1 MTTLEIQTSCAICFD
16 PMTVP
21 ELVVSGKTLTLSVI
35 CDDCWVKQEIKAN
48 ADAAANRQNR
58 LSCAFESICPPLYRD
73 SDLKRIHGDF
83 SEAVQNWQH
92 SPTGLY
98 LQGKP
103 GTGKTR
109 AAWWL
114 LRREHFKGTPVYG
127 ITCTEFARFAGEQW
141 HSESK
146 QRALAEESLERC
158 RRVKLL
164 MLDDLGKQK
173 MTERAELELFDLLEH
188 RSQNLMPTIITT
200 NTTNPQLLAMLS
212 EDRGSAIL
220 RRIRDFNTI
229 VKIDK

>member
-1 MTTLEIQTSCAICFD
+1 MTTLEIHSCAICFEAI
-16 PMTVP
+16 TIP
-21 ELVVSGKTLTLSVI
+21 ELVVGGRKLNVSVI
-35 CDDCWVKQEIKAN
+35 CDDCATKQEMKAN
-48 ADAAANRQNR
+48 ADAAANRQKR
-58 LSCAFESICPPLYRD
+58 LSCAFESICPPLYRE

-83 SEAVQNWQH
+83 SEAVQNWTH

-109 AAWWL
+109 ASWWL
-114 LRREHFKGTPVYG
+114 LKREHFKGILVYG
-127 ITCTEFARFAGEQW
+127 LTCTEFARFAGEQW

-146 QRALAEESLERC
+146 QRALAEEALERC

-188 RSQNLMPTIITT
+188 RSQNLLPSIITT

-220 RRIRDFNTI
+220 RRIKDFNTI

>member
-1 MTTLEIQTSCAICFD
+1 MTTLEIHSCAICFEA
-16 PMTVP
+16 MTIP
-21 ELVVSGKTLTLSVI
+21 ELVVAGRKLNLSVI
-35 CDDCWVKQEIKAN
+35 CDDCAEKQNAKAIL
-48 ADAAANRQNR
+48 DTTANHQNR
-58 LSCAFESICPPLYRD
+58 LSCAFESICPPLYRE
-73 SDLKRIHGDF
+73 SDLKRIHGAF
-83 SEAVQNWQH
+83 SEAVQNWTH

-109 AAWWL
+109 ASWWL
-114 LRREHFKGTPVYG
+114 LRREHFAGTSVYG
-127 ITCTEFARFAGEQW
+127 LTCTEFARFAGEQW

-146 QRALAEESLERC
+146 QRALAEEALEKC

-188 RSQNLMPTIITT
+188 RSQNLLPSIITT
-200 NTTNPQLLAMLS
+200 NATSAQLLAMLS
-212 EDRGSAIL
+212 EDRGNAIL
-220 RRIRDFNTI
+220 RRIKDFNTI

>member
-1 MTTLEIQTSCAICFD
+1 MTTLEIHSCAICFES
-16 PMTVP
+16 MTIP
-21 ELVVSGKTLTLSVI
+21 ELVVGGRKLTLSVI
-35 CDDCWVKQEIKAN
+35 CDDCHTKQEMKAN

-58 LSCAFESICPPLYRD
+58 LSGAFESICPPLYRE

-83 SEAVQNWQH
+83 SEAVQNWQC

-109 AAWWL
+109 ASWWL
-114 LRREHFKGTPVYG
+114 LKREHFKGISVYG
-127 ITCTEFARFAGEQW
+127 LTCTEFARFAGEQW

-146 QRALAEESLERC
+146 QRALAEEALERC

-220 RRIRDFNTI
+220 RRIKDFNII
-229 VKIDK
+229 VKDK

>member
-1 MTTLEIQTSCAICFD
+1 MTTLEIHSCAICFEAI
-16 PMTVP
+16 TIP
-21 ELVVSGKTLTLSVI
+21 ELVVGGRKLNVSVI
-35 CDDCWVKQEIKAN
+35 CDDCATKQEMKAN
-48 ADAAANRQNR
+48 ADAAANRQNS
-58 LSCAFESICPPLYRD
+58 LSCAFESICPPLYRE

-83 SEAVQNWQH
+83 SDAVQNWKY

-98 LQGKP
+98 LKGKP

-114 LRREHFKGTPVYG
+114 LRREHFAGTSVYG
-127 ITCTEFARFAGEQW
+127 LTCTEFARFAGEQW

-146 QRALAEESLERC
+146 QRALAEEAIDKC

-164 MLDDLGKQK
+164 LLDDLGKQK

-188 RSQNLMPTIITT
+188 RTQNLLPSIITT
-200 NTTNPQLLAMLS
+200 NATSTQILAMLS

-220 RRIRDFNTI
+220 RRIKDFNTI
-229 VKIDK
+229 VNCDK